1 MVVAVAVDFRPKN
14 LHFSRFVVAVVVVVV
29 VVAVLVLA
37 VVDFFFCFVVFFL
50 FWRGGVDI
58 VTRSIMT
65 RTVRSANKTTGQKK
79 TPSGNDWPNKN
90 DGRKPSARSR
100 RFCCD

>member
-14 LHFSRFVVAVVVVVV
+14 LHFSRFVVAVVVVV

-50 FWRGGVDI
+50 FWRGGGVDI
-58 VTRSIMT
+58 VTRPIMT